1 MNVAKSIDI
10 YRSQGISDP
19 SHHPSQTIAPSA
31 ATDSIGREVQRLKS
45 GDKVVYVGNNRNLSR
60 DLAGEV
66 LTVKTVKPI
75 NCLLETSEISAYK
88 PDGSITT
95 WFDSREVR
103 KL

>member
-1 MNVAKSIDI
+1 MAESIAI
-10 YRSQGISDP
+10 YRSQAFSDP
-19 SHHPSQTIAPSA
+19 SHHPSQTITPSVT
-31 ATDSIGREVQRLKS
+31 TDSIGREVQRLKP
-45 GDKVVYVGNNRNLSR
+45 GDKVVYVGNNRNLLK
-60 DLAGEV
+60 DLADKV

-95 WFDSREVR
+95 WLDSREVR